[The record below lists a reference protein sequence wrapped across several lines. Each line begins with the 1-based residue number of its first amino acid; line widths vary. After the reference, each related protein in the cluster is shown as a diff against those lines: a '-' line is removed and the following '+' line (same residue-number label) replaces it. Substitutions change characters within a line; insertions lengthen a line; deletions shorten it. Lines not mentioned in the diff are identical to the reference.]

1 MPIWI
6 GDRLIL
12 AAPADP
18 EYLRQDPRAILLH
31 AGQAFGT
38 GTHPTTEMCLLE
50 LQVLLRAG
58 DCVVDVGTGSGI
70 LALAAA
76 KLGAERVV
84 AIDRDLSACRMA
96 QANAHRNGLA
106 KVVTVVAG
114 TPDILGPAAGFTLV
128 LANLDSAADGRQW
141 LPTLSR
147 LCRVGGTI
155 ILSGFQPPGEGLVVA
170 TLGGANLAQLARRT
184 LGGWI
189 SLVLRKVS

>member
-6 GDRLIL
+6 GDHLIV
-12 AAPADP
+12 ASVADA
-18 EYLRQDPRAILLH
+18 EYIRQDPRAILLQ

-38 GTHPTTEMCLLE
+38 GTHPTTQMCLLE
-50 LQVLLRAG
+50 LLAHLQAG
-58 DCVVDVGTGSGI
+58 DRAVDVGTGSGI

-84 AIDRDLSACRMA
+84 AIDKDVSACRTA

-114 TPDILGPAAGFTLV
+114 TPDVLGPAAGFALV
-128 LANLDSAADGRQW
+128 LANLESAVDGRQW
-141 LPTLSR
+141 LPTLAR
-147 LCRVGGTI
+147 LCRVGGKI

-170 TLGGANLAQLARRT
+170 PLRELSLAQLARRT
-184 LGGWI
+184 QGGWI
-189 SLVLRKVS
+189 TLVLGKTA